1 MQTFL
6 LESTPASD
14 FAVMKEIHPLSQP
27 NTIETSARI
36 STQTPKNS
44 NLAKIFIFE
53 YFFKK
58 IETKNEPQVKT
69 PNLQ

>member
-1 MQTFL
+1 
-6 LESTPASD
+6 
-14 FAVMKEIHPLSQP
+14 MKEIQPLSQP

-36 STQTPKNS
+36 STQTPKNP
-44 NLAKIFIFE
+44 NLAKIFICE

-58 IETKNEPQVKT
+58 IEAKNEPQVKT